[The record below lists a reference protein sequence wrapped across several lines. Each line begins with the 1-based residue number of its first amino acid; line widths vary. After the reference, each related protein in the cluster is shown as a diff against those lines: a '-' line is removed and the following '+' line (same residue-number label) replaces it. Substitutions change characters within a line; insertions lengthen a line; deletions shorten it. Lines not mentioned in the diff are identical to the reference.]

1 MIGRVWSFAAF
12 VVLVLFAAPVSASP
26 IVTFTQ
32 PPGASAGF
40 IFATSVSDF
49 TTPYTV
55 SGAGLA
61 TAALGAP
68 DGGFDPNTPQY
79 VDFGGGNPAN
89 AWTVT
94 LGFAAPFTDVAGVDV
109 RIFTT
114 QLNSTEGF
122 DLYASGDGT
131 TFTLVATFAAFNAG
145 NPDRATVDIDFN
157 GAALPVG
164 AAYLRFVGTTVPVS
178 SFSFGFDFDAVG
190 VMAAAPN
197 TPVPEPA
204 TLALLSS
211 GLMLVARRRRTR

>member
-1 MIGRVWSFAAF
+1 MDRVCAFFAF
-12 VVLVLFAAPVSASP
+12 VLFAAPVSASP
-26 IVTFTQ
+26 IFAFTQ

-49 TTPYTV
+49 TTPYTA
-55 SGAGLA
+55 SGAGSA

-68 DGGFDPNTPQY
+68 DGGSDPNTPQY

-89 AWTVT
+89 PWTVT
-94 LGFAAPFTDVAGVDV
+94 LGFAAPFGDVAGVDV

-122 DLYASGDGT
+122 DLYASGDAT
-131 TFTLVATFAAFNAG
+131 TFTLLGTFAAFTAG
-145 NPDRATVDIDFN
+145 NPDRATVDVDFN
-157 GAALPVG
+157 GSALPAG
-164 AAYLRFVGTTVPVS
+164 AQYLRFVGTTVPVS

-190 VMAAAPN
+190 VMAVPAA
-197 TPVPEPA
+197 PVPEPT

-211 GLMLVARRRRTR
+211 GLALVACRRRWTRRSER